1 MDLATLIGLVGS
13 AAVIVGAMLLGGSL
27 SAFFNVPSI
36 IVVFGGTLMVTLAH
50 QKMGR
55 VLGLMGVVKNTLFD
69 RQQPVDA
76 LIPLIVSLAQKAR
89 KEGLVSLEGE
99 DIADAFMARGI
110 RLGVDGLS
118 PELVTDTLSSELSAL
133 KKRHE
138 YGHKILR
145 FMAATAPS
153 MGMIGTLIGL
163 VQMLRTLD
171 DPSAIGPSM
180 AVALL
185 TTLYGAVLAFVV
197 FNPLAE
203 KLESR
208 TKDEVAAKSL
218 VIAGV
223 ASILAGD
230 NSMAIQSKLEAFLAP
245 AQREKLAKA
254 S

>member
-1 MDLATLIGLVGS
+1 MDIATLIGLLGGL
-13 AAVIVGAMLLGGSL
+13 AVIVGAMLLGGSI

-36 IVVFGGTLMVTLAH
+36 VVVFGGTLAVTIAH
-50 QKMGR
+50 QKLGR
-55 VLGLMGVVKNTLFD
+55 TLGLVGVLKNALFD
-69 RQQPVDA
+69 KQQPVEK

-99 DIADAFMARGI
+99 DISDPFMARGI

-118 PELVTDTLSSELSAL
+118 PELVTETLSGELQAL

-171 DPSAIGPSM
+171 DPSSIGPAM

-185 TTLYGAVLAFVV
+185 TTLYGAVMAFVI

-208 TKDEVAAKSL
+208 TKDEVASKSL

-230 NSMAIQSKLEAFLAP
+230 NSMAIQSKLESFLAP
-245 AQREKLAKA
+245 AQREKLAKG